1 MKTVKIKIENEKE
14 IEIKVEDKDL
24 DTLIK
29 VIWAF
34 DNGKIKT

>member
-1 MKTVKIKIENEKE
+1 MKRVKVKIEDNKE
-14 IEIKVEDKDL
+14 LEIKVEDKDL

-34 DNGKIKT
+34 DSVKI

>member
-14 IEIKVEDKDL
+14 LEIKVEDKDL
-24 DTLIK
+24 GTLIK

-34 DNGKIKT
+34 RKEGN

>member
-1 MKTVKIKIENEKE
+1 MKIEDNKE
-14 IEIKVEDKDL
+14 LEIKVEDKDL

-34 DNGKIKT
+34 DSVKI